1 MLELLVRWIL
11 FAGALLFVAWVIP
24 GISLASF
31 TTALGAAVV
40 IGLVNIFI
48 RPLLIILTLPINI
61 LTLGLFTFVI
71 NGLMFLLVAKLVP
84 GFNVEGFWAA
94 FFGALL
100 LSIISVVINRV
111 YIW

>member
-11 FAGALLFVAWVIP
+11 FAGALLFVAWLIP

-31 TTALGAAVV
+31 ATALGAAFV